1 MKKTILFLF
10 LYNISLILFAQTQ
23 IKHLMFEDIPIDGKR
38 REFIGKLI
46 QKNYEYVPTD
56 EKPVLKGEHMGFKNC
71 YITLPASPTNDYTT
85 GVRVDIPSPNT
96 WSELS
101 ANYFVIKDSLIKK
114 YGQPSECTE
123 KFITDTSSID
133 DYWGRIKN
141 AQYNS
146 TFNSEIG
153 TIVLYI
159 DGSWISLE
167 YFDKVNS
174 SLTQYDTSSQD
185 YIKTMQIPNE
195 IYKLFP
201 TNNIWT
207 FIKLN
212 TRNGKMWQVQ
222 FDIGENRFE
231 TILHYENLV
240 SKDEERN
247 GRFTLYPT
255 TNTYNFILLD
265 QIDGRTWQV
274 QWSQKRENRGI
285 FPINDTLN
293 KSY

>member
-10 LYNISLILFAQTQ
+10 LYNISLTLLAQPPV
-23 IKHLMFEDIPIDGKR
+23 KHLMFEDIPIDGER

-46 QKNYEYVPTD
+46 QKKYEYIPTD
-56 EKPVLKGEHMGFKNC
+56 DKPTLEGVHMGFKC
-71 YITLPASPTNDYTT
+71 YVTLPRCPANDNIT
-85 GVRVDIPSPNT
+85 GVKVDIPSSSI

-101 ANYFVIKDSLIKK
+101 ANYFFIKDSLIKK

-123 KFITDTSSID
+123 KFLTDSSSID
-133 DYWGRIKN
+133 DWGKIKN
-141 AQYNS
+141 AQYNA
-146 TFNSEIG
+146 TFSSEIG
-153 TIVLYI
+153 TIILYI

-167 YFDKVNS
+167 YSDKVNS
-174 SLTQYDTSSQD
+174 SLAQYDVFSRSYT
-185 YIKTMQIPNE
+185 KTMQIPNE
-195 IYKLFP
+195 VYKLFP

-222 FDIGENRFE
+222 FDIEENRFE
-231 TILHYENLV
+231 TILHHKDLV
-240 SKDEERN
+240 SKTEERN

-285 FPINDTLN
+285 LPINDEPN